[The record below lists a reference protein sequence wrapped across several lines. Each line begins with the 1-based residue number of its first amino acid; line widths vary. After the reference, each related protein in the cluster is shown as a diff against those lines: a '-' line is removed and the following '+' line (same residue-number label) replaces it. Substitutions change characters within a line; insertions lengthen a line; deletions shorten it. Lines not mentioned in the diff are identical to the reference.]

1 MWEANRL
8 DTRPLCANFP
18 AAPYQL
24 IKEVSE
30 RGREREIERQRE
42 KERCRRWGSALT
54 SCPQHMNEGF
64 VLN

>member
-30 RGREREIERQRE
+30 RRRERNRETEREREMQEVGVGPNE
-42 KERCRRWGSALT
+42 LSAA
-54 SCPQHMNEGF
+54 HE
-64 VLN
+64 